1 MIRFAIQINLLNI
14 DIIFTIIRCFNSKHF
29 TTTHFHFYLFKTRT
43 AESKHTVRRI
53 HLIESHSRKEIPCRH
68 LSTVFITDDTVRL
81 ICIEVAHDETNLFR
95 SFPLFAGI
103 CIEIGYVMA
112 RLIAMRILSDQ
123 TGDITGS
130 TFTHTVIVRKEAV
143 ELRCKRLVTAKQADQ
158 SIRILRSE
166 ECILPSVALTE
177 IADSV
182 NRTCRIVRS
191 TP

>member
-1 MIRFAIQINLLNI
+1 M
-14 DIIFTIIRCFNSKHF
+14 
-29 TTTHFHFYLFKTRT
+29 
-43 AESKHTVRRI
+43 
-53 HLIESHSRKEIPCRH
+53 
-68 LSTVFITDDTVRL
+68 STVFITDDTVRL
-81 ICIEVAHDETNLFR
+81 ICVEVAHDETNLFR
-95 SFPLFAGI
+95 CFPLFAGI
-103 CIEIGYVMA
+103 GIEIGYVMA